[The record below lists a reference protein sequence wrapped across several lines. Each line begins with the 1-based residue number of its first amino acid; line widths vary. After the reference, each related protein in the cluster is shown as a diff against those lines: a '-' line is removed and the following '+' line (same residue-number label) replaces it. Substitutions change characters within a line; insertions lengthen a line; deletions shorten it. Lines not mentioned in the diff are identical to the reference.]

1 MPTGKL
7 YLVPTPLG
15 AGGDQVLPEY
25 ALEIIR
31 ELTVFVM
38 EHGKVGR
45 QVLKEIGIKTKLQAC
60 SFFELNKFTQ
70 PDEIPEFLEAAIK
83 EGLDIGLMSDA
94 GVPGV
99 ADPGADVV
107 MAAHRAGIQVVPL
120 VGPSSIL
127 LSLMASGMNGQRFLF
142 NGYLSAK
149 RPQLAKDLKN
159 LEQDSRQRKE
169 TQLFIEAPYRNDA
182 MLETAKEALHPSTLF
197 CVACD
202 LTLPNQFIKT
212 QTIGQWKKDKTPDL
226 HKRPT
231 MFLLLAK

>member
-1 MPTGKL
+1 MVPGKL
-7 YLVPTPLG
+7 YLLPTPLG
-15 AGGDQVLPEY
+15 SGGDQVLPEY

-31 ELTVFVM
+31 DLTVFVM
-38 EHGKVGR
+38 EHGKIGR
-45 QVLKEIGIKTKLQAC
+45 QSLKDFKIKTRMQEC
-60 SFFELNKFTQ
+60 RFFELNKFTR
-70 PDEIPEFLEAAIK
+70 PDEIPEFLEPAIK
-83 EGLDIGLMSDA
+83 EGIDVGLMSDA

-99 ADPGADVV
+99 ADPGAVVV
-107 MAAHRAGIQVVPL
+107 MAAHRAGIEVIPL

-142 NGYLSAK
+142 HGYLSAK
-149 RPQLAKDLKN
+149 RPQLAKDLKA
-159 LEQDSRQRKE
+159 LEGDSRQRKE

-182 MLETAKEALHPSTLF
+182 MLETAKAALDPSTLF

-202 LTLPNQFIKT
+202 LTLPKQFIKT
-212 QTIGQWKKDKTPDL
+212 QTIGQWKKAAIPDL

>member
-1 MPTGKL
+1 MSKGKL

-15 AGGDQVLPEY
+15 AGGDQVISEST
-25 ALEIIR
+25 LEIIR
-31 ELTVFVM
+31 GLTVFVM

-45 QVLKEIGIKTKLQAC
+45 QALKEFGLKARMQQC
-60 SFFELNKFTQ
+60 RFFELNKFTR
-70 PDEIPEFLEAAIK
+70 PDELPEFLEPALK
-83 EGLDIGLMSDA
+83 EGLDVGLMSDA

-99 ADPGADVV
+99 ADPGAEVV
-107 MAAHRAGIQVVPL
+107 MVAHRAGIEVVPL

-142 NGYLSAK
+142 HGYLSAK
-149 RPQLAKDLKN
+149 RPQLAKDLKSV
-159 LEQDSRQRKE
+159 ERDSRQRKE

-182 MLETAKEALHPSTLF
+182 MLETAKEALHPSTMF

>member
-1 MPTGKL
+1 MPNGKL

-15 AGGDQVLPEY
+15 AGGEQVMPAY
-25 ALEIIR
+25 ALKIIR
-31 ELTVFVM
+31 GLTVFVM

-45 QVLKEIGIKTKLQAC
+45 QVLKDYEIKAKLQEC
-60 SFFELNKFTQ
+60 RFFELNKFTQ
-70 PDEIPEFLEAAIK
+70 PDELPEFLEPALK
-83 EGLDIGLMSDA
+83 EGLDVGLMSDA

-107 MAAHRAGIQVVPL
+107 LAAHRAGIEVVPL

-142 NGYLSAK
+142 HGYLSAK

-159 LEQDSRQRKE
+159 LEQQSRQRKE

-182 MLETAKEALHPSTLF
+182 MLETALEALSPTTLF

-202 LTLPNQFIKT
+202 LTLSTQFIKT
-212 QTIGQWKKDKTPDL
+212 QTIANWKNDETPDL

-231 MFLLLAK
+231 MFLLLA